1 MRLLFSRCYPSLGIT
16 QVRLHEIMKQHLGKI
31 VGVILALIFKLG
43 FIGVIC
49 CLILG
54 HLIDRSR
61 KRSLAFEGDERY
73 LDRQQVFFTTTFQVM
88 GHLSKAKGVITE
100 RDIEM
105 ANSIMDRFDLYDDQR
120 RVAQEAYRF
129 GKEPDFPLRKV
140 MRDLRLSLGRR
151 FDLIKIFLEIQLQVA
166 LADGVLHEKEK
177 DVLMVIANEL
187 GIGRQFESILNM
199 LLAGNQF
206 GQNHQGA
213 NYSEQRGFSSSTSKI
228 KEAYTILG
236 IAEQSDAVVIKR
248 AYRKLMSEHHPD
260 KLVAKGLPPEMMEM
274 AKEKAQTIQAAY
286 ELLKNH
292 IGFK

>member
-1 MRLLFSRCYPSLGIT
+1 
-16 QVRLHEIMKQHLGKI
+16 MKQHLGKI
-31 VGVILALIFKLG
+31 IGVILALIFKFG
-43 FIGVIC
+43 FIGVVC
-49 CLILG
+49 FLIIG
-54 HLIDRSR
+54 HLIDRGR
-61 KRSLAFEGDERY
+61 KRSAGFDSDEQQS
-73 LDRQQVFFTTTFQVM
+73 DRQQMFFIATFQVM

-120 RVAQEAYRF
+120 RIAQEAYRF
-129 GKEPDFPLRKV
+129 GKEPDFPLRRV

-177 DVLMVIANEL
+177 EVLMVIANEL

-206 GQNHQGA
+206 GQNQQGSNYSQHQG
-213 NYSEQRGFSSSTSKI
+213 YESSVSKI

-236 IAEQSDAVVIKR
+236 VSEQSDAMTIKR

-260 KLVAKGLPPEMMEM
+260 KLVAKGLPPEMMEI

>member
-1 MRLLFSRCYPSLGIT
+1 
-16 QVRLHEIMKQHLGKI
+16 MKQHLGKI